1 VKVAATNGYTAEI
14 YVADRPSADLA
25 GWGRPRAAGGSGTFD
40 VGGVTGR
47 YVLVW
52 FTSLPQVDGG
62 YKVEVSEIT
71 PDYS

>member
-1 VKVAATNGYTAEI
+1 MAEI
-14 YVADRPSADLA
+14 YVADQPSADLP
-25 GWGRPRAAGGSGTFD
+25 GWGKVRAAGGTGTFD
-40 VGGVTGR
+40 VHGVSGR

-52 FTSLPQVDGG
+52 FTSLPQVEGG

>member
-1 VKVAATNGYTAEI
+1 MAATPGYTAEI
-14 YVADRPSADLA
+14 YVADRPSPDLA
-25 GWGRPRAAGGSGTFD
+25 GWGKRRAAGGTGTFD
-40 VGGVTGR
+40 VRGATGR

-52 FTSLPQVDGG
+52 FTSLPQIDGG